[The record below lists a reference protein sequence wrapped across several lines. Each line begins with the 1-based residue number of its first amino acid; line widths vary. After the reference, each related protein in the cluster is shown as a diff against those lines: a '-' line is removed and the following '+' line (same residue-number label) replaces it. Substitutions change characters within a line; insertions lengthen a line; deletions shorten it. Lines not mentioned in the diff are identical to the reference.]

1 MYWLYSL
8 GLGLFFIGGLPVFA
22 AQAVL
27 RHKYRRSLGER
38 LGRVA
43 PWTGPVSPLWLHAVS
58 VGEVMAA
65 TPLALELASRR
76 PDLPLLVSTVTDTG
90 RAVAEQRLAARQY
103 VFFPLD
109 FGWAVRPTLDRL
121 RPRAVLLTETEIW
134 PNFIRACGMRRVPV
148 VLINGRISSR
158 SFPRYRRVRSLFARV
173 LQGIGLFCMQTSQDA
188 ARILELGAPK
198 DRVHVVGNLKFDL
211 AMAGHPDE
219 GLAVRAMLGLP
230 NARPVLVAGSTHR
243 GEEELV
249 LEAFQAARRAAPDL
263 VLLLA
268 PRHLERLAEV
278 EGLLAQAGLQW
289 VRRSRLPAPQGSR
302 QAGLPAPRSGAG
314 QTGQAG
320 VLAEELPPVI
330 LLDTMG
336 ELAKLYAAGTIVYVG
351 GSLVS
356 IGGHNILEA
365 AAYARPV
372 LFGPHMGNF
381 AEMARLFLEQGAGLQ
396 VRNATELGEGI
407 VRLLAEPAAAG
418 RMGEAGRGIVDTHRG
433 ASRRTADLLE
443 TVL

>member
-1 MYWLYSL
+1 MYWVYSL
-8 GLGLFFIGGLPVFA
+8 GLAAFFIGGLPVFA

-27 RHKYRRSLGER
+27 RHKYRRSLPER

-43 PWTGPVSPLWLHAVS
+43 TWTGPVPPIWLHAVS

-90 RAVAEQRLAARQY
+90 RAVAEQRLPARQY

-109 FGWAVRPTLDRL
+109 FGWAVRPALDRL

-134 PNFIRACGMRRVPV
+134 PNFIRACGMRGIPV
-148 VLINGRISSR
+148 VLINGRISPR
-158 SFPRYRRVRSLFARV
+158 SFPRYRRVRPLFARV

-188 ARILELGAPK
+188 ARILELGAPE

-211 AMAGHPDE
+211 AMAGHTGE
-219 GLAVRAMLGLP
+219 GLAVRTMLGLP

-243 GEEELV
+243 GEEESV
-249 LEAFQAARRAAPDL
+249 LKAFQAARRAAPNL

-268 PRHLERLAEV
+268 PRHPERLADV

-289 VRRSRLPAPQGSR
+289 VRRSRLP
-302 QAGLPAPRSGAG
+302 
-314 QTGQAG
+314 
-320 VLAEELPPVI
+320 VEELPPVI

-336 ELAKLYAAGTIVYVG
+336 ELARLYAAGTIVYVG
-351 GSLVS
+351 GSLVP
-356 IGGHNILEA
+356 IGGHNVLEA

-381 AEMARLFLEQGAGLQ
+381 AEMARIFLEQGAGLQ
-396 VRNATELGEGI
+396 VRDATELGEEI
-407 VRLLAEPAAAG
+407 VRLLAEPAAAR
-418 RMGEAGRGIVDTHRG
+418 RMGEVGRGIVDTHRG
-433 ASRRTADLLE
+433 ASRRTVDLLE
-443 TVL
+443 RVL